1 MRYALVCLLV
11 LIGCAAVVV
20 SVGPLSNLFA
30 SYRDSEV
37 STYLLFGLPPLVFGL
52 AALVAAWRLLKS

>member
-1 MRYALVCLLV
+1 MRVALAVLLV
-11 LIGCAAVVV
+11 LIGAAAVVI

-30 SYRDSEV
+30 GYQDSPA
-37 STYLLFGLPPLVFGL
+37 STYLLVGLPPLLLGV